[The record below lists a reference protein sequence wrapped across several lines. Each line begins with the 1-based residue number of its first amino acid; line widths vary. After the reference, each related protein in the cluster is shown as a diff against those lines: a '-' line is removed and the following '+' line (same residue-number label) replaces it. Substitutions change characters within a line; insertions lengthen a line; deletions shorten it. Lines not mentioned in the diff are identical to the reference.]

1 MIIPFRLS
9 LTGKL
14 CHRLLSCASLLL
26 VVVNGVTAQPSS
38 REQINIYEEAYLQGF
53 SLMETSKG
61 AEAEIIFSD
70 LIKCLSES
78 PERNELLILKANVGL
93 AFSLE
98 RQRDFE
104 PAMEMLLPLLEEAKA
119 QKAYAVQAQILIR
132 LALIHEQTNF
142 AGICAEY
149 LRKAEQL
156 IERHDLA
163 EEWPQLAVRWSS
175 YHRIYD
181 NPDSSRYYAAL
192 AAELGEKF
200 AQPIHAGDGYML
212 QGVMTSDIN
221 KSIASFEQ
229 ASNHFAVAGD
239 FYGSASILA
248 NLTGIALEQGDYA
261 KALVYNSDGLNFL
274 SQVISSDTREL
285 RFRAKLLRLRASIY
299 RETQLIDS
307 SFYYQ
312 QLASATAL
320 KVNEKYTKEKI
331 LEIERRYE
339 TEKKNAQ
346 IAQHQAALKQER
358 TMRYTLVGG
367 LVLLVF
373 LIGLLMVF
381 YRRLQQAKEEVD
393 RLAAAALKTNV
404 SLENALQE
412 QIMLQGELHHRVKN
426 NLQIIISLLEMQE
439 DDIQDNKARERLQVM
454 GERIHSM
461 AAIHEILYTREGGTN
476 ASFSEYV
483 NRLCRHFMEL
493 SSPLN
498 SPIFQFSL
506 EEVWFD
512 LETLMPVGIILNE
525 LLTNTRKYGSK
536 AGEAGMIRVEL
547 TSLNGLFKLV
557 YRDNGP
563 GFPAQQMVSR
573 NGGLG
578 AYLLNSMTRQLNG
591 KLKTYNDNGAVVE
604 LTFRAVS
611 SPNNSQGR
619 KNGYHSEHESYH
631 SEHQAQVV

>member
-1 MIIPFRLS
+1 MILSFRLS
-9 LTGKL
+9 RLGKL
-14 CHRLLSCASLLL
+14 CHKLLL
-26 VVVNGVTAQPSS
+26 FVVLLLAISNGVLARLSLQ
-38 REQINIYEEAYLQGF
+38 EQINIYEEEYLQGF
-53 SLMETSKG
+53 TLIEIGKG
-61 AEAEIIFSD
+61 VQAEVIFRD
-70 LIKCLSES
+70 LISCLNEL
-78 PERNELLILKANVGL
+78 PERKELLFLKARVGL

-104 PAMEMLLPLLEEAKA
+104 PAMEMLLPLLEEAKVRE
-119 QKAYAVQAQILIR
+119 AYAVEAQILIR

-142 AGICAEY
+142 ASICADY

-181 NPDSSRYYAAL
+181 SPDSSLHYAAL

-200 AQPIHAGDGYML
+200 AQPIHAGVGYML

-221 KSIASFEQ
+221 ASMAAFEQ
-229 ASNHFAVAGD
+229 ASQHFAIAGD
-239 FYGSASILA
+239 FYGSASILI
-248 NLTGIALEQGDYA
+248 NLTGISLGQKDYT
-261 KALVYNSDGLNFL
+261 KALAYNSEGLSFL
-274 SQVISSDTREL
+274 NQATPSDTREL
-285 RFRAKLLRLRASIY
+285 SFRAELLRLRASIY
-299 RETQLIDS
+299 KEKQLMDS

-320 KVNEKYTKEKI
+320 KVNEKYTEGKI
-331 LEIERRYE
+331 LEIEKRYE

-346 IAQHQAALKQER
+346 IAQQQAALEQER
-358 TMRYTLVGG
+358 MMRYMLVGG
-367 LVLLVF
+367 LVLLVL

-381 YRRLQQAKEEVD
+381 YRRLQQAKKEVD
-393 RLAAAALKTNV
+393 RLAATALKTNV
-404 SLENALQE
+404 SLEYALQE

-426 NLQIIISLLEMQE
+426 NLQIIISLLEMQG
-439 DDIQDNKARERLQVM
+439 DDIQDDKARERLQIM

-461 AAIHEILYTREGGTN
+461 AAIHEILYTREGVSN
-476 ASFSEYV
+476 ASVPEYV
-483 NRLCRHFMEL
+483 NRLCRHFLEL
-493 SSPLN
+493 STPGDSP
-498 SPIFQFSL
+498 SFQFSL

-525 LLTNTRKYGSK
+525 LLTNTRKYGAK
-536 AGEAGMIRVEL
+536 AGVIGIIRVDL
-547 TSLNGLFKLV
+547 TSLNGVFKLV

-573 NGGLG
+573 DGGLG
-578 AYLLNSMTRQLNG
+578 AYLLNSMTRQLGG

-604 LTFRAVS
+604 LTFRAARRS
-611 SPNNSQGR
+611 NNGNGR
-619 KNGYHSEHESYH
+619 NNGYHSEHEPYH